1 MVEAGQ
7 AQVPV
12 GGGEG
17 GWATEHIIHHKKLCT
32 VEDDPGDVAEEE
44 NNNNADEDS
53 CQVYLTTSM
62 LVSLCVS
69 ESELRYDIRILQ
81 GLGLVQASA
90 TEWGVFL
97 KWVKSKTRTRRRK
110 KRERKSMITMVSTC
124 RLN

>member
-17 GWATEHIIHHKKLCT
+17 GWATEHIIHHKKLGT

-44 NNNNADEDS
+44 DNDNADEDS
-53 CQVYLTTSM
+53 GQVYLTTSM

-69 ESELRYDIRILQ
+69 ESELRYNIRIIQHWPLHRNSNSSNPFRICTALQ
-81 GLGLVQASA
+81 
-90 TEWGVFL
+90 
-97 KWVKSKTRTRRRK
+97 
-110 KRERKSMITMVSTC
+110 
-124 RLN
+124 